1 MFKKDNIDKDG
12 FMKAVKEI
20 LLGIVEKIGTN
31 YRKDYADTLDTILLQ
46 VKSKFGDNLDTYSL
60 NMKALIENKDAMMK
74 LGEKIFDAA
83 EALKRCESDLNDI
96 IWREIQ

>member
-12 FMKAVKEI
+12 FMKAVKGI

-46 VKSKFGDNLDTYSL
+46 VKSNFGDNLDTYSL